1 MPTDEP
7 RKFFRRER
15 VAAFIAYNE
24 ECARFLKAL
33 SKSHDI
39 IVVCDERGDA
49 LSSKEF
55 AGLIGRHRD
64 QGDAMTFIIGGAY
77 GLDDAVRT
85 RSNYIVSFGPM
96 TFPHELAK
104 LMLTEQ
110 LYRAATILQGS
121 GYHH

>member
-1 MPTDEP
+1 
-7 RKFFRRER
+7 
-15 VAAFIAYNE
+15 
-24 ECARFLKAL
+24 
-33 SKSHDI
+33 
-39 IVVCDERGDA
+39 
-49 LSSKEF
+49 
-55 AGLIGRHRD
+55 
-64 QGDAMTFIIGGAY
+64 MTFIIGGAY